1 MILFIARTINWDF
14 VIFTMVIC
22 STAQINGNV
31 AFLSLQNYYF
41 LIFSSVGL
49 SNFCLACGHG
59 GHSEHMM
66 SWFQTETQCPSGCGC
81 NCMVETANML
91 ES

>member
-1 MILFIARTINWDF
+1 
-14 VIFTMVIC
+14 MVVC
-22 STAQINGNV
+22 SIAQINEYV
-31 AFLSLQNYYF
+31 AFLLLQNYYF
-41 LIFSSVGL
+41 VTFSSAGL
-49 SNFCLACGHG
+49 SNFCLVCGHG